1 MNEQE
6 KNIESKLEQAVKTEA
21 TAAEVEKKPAP
32 RKRFAGMS
40 KTARPASDKQSA
52 ARPKATNKAN
62 DKKFEPQNIE
72 PMDPKDQVDLS
83 ELRAVPIHGLVAM
96 VEASGIEKSANK
108 AYKRHDLIMLLLKDA
123 VKNGKQVI
131 GGGVLEVRNDG
142 SAFAR
147 SGDASYLN
155 CRTDVFVPQVFIKRF
170 QLKTGDTLQGILRP
184 PKEGERYFTM
194 ASLQEVNF
202 DAPEKSLKRIDFD
215 DLTAIFPSDAMT
227 LESGSGT
234 SQDIT
239 ARIIDLV
246 APIGFGQRAMVV
258 SPPKAGKTMML
269 QNIAHAIT
277 SNHPNCKLMVLLIDE
292 RPEEVTDMT
301 RSVRGEVIASTF
313 DEAPSRHVQVAEMV
327 IAKAKRLVEYNH
339 DVVILLDSMTR
350 LARAYNSVTPS
361 SGKVLTGG
369 VEANALQKPKRF
381 FGSARNIEGGG
392 SLTIISTAL
401 VETGSKMEE
410 VIYEEFKGTGNMEV
424 HLSRFIAQKRI
435 WPAISIPL
443 SGTRRDDL
451 FLEPDYLNRVDILR
465 RHLQSL
471 EDVKSIEFLIDKLRN
486 SKTNKDF
493 FDAMR
498 GN

>member
-1 MNEQE
+1 MNDQVNNPEVTNATE
-6 KNIESKLEQAVKTEA
+6 VPEVKKEKTEA
-21 TAAEVEKKPAP
+21 PV
-32 RKRFAGMS
+32 RKRRIISRA
-40 KTARPASDKQSA
+40 K
-52 ARPKATNKAN
+52 KATN
-62 DKKFEPQNIE
+62 EPEASELKSDLPTE
-72 PMDPKDQVDLS
+72 PKEQISLS
-83 ELRAVPIHGLVAM
+83 ELRAKPIQELINM
-96 VEASGIEKSANK
+96 VEAAGIEKSNNR
-108 AYKRHDLIMLLLKDA
+108 AYKRQDLIMLLLRAA
-123 VKNGKQVI
+123 VRAGKEVT

-147 SGDASYLN
+147 SSDASYLN
-155 CRTDVFVPQVFIKRF
+155 CRTDFFVPQGFIRKF
-170 QLKTGDTLQGILRP
+170 QLKTGDTLQGVLRP
-184 PKEGERYFTM
+184 PKEGERYFSM
-194 ASLQEVNF
+194 AKLLEVNF
-202 DAPEKSLKRIDFD
+202 EEPAKSLRRIDFD
-215 DLTAIFPSDAMT
+215 DLTAIFPTDPLT

-246 APIGFGQRAMVV
+246 APIGLGQRAMVV

-292 RPEEVTDMT
+292 RPEEVTDMA

-313 DEAPSRHVQVAEMV
+313 DESPSRHVQVAEMV
-327 IAKAKRLVEYNH
+327 IAKAKRLVEYKH

-435 WPAISIPL
+435 WPAINIPM

-451 FLEPDYLNRVDILR
+451 FLDAADLNRIDILR

-471 EDVKSIEFLIDKLRN
+471 EDVKSIEFLIEKLRN
-486 SKTNKDF
+486 SKTNKEF

-498 GN
+498 SG